1 MKRSP
6 CKRTEARCH
15 RAEGPSAHDIALTI
29 LPALLAAGLFSACA
43 AVGPDYR
50 AQRIAAPAAWRAD
63 MTAGLAAETVNPDT
77 SAQWWR
83 QLGDPGL
90 SALIEQ
96 VSAANMDL
104 RSARARL
111 LEARA
116 RRAMAGAALLPAVG
130 ASVTGR
136 RSSGTPGA
144 RSSNTLYA
152 AGFDASW
159 ELDIFGATRR
169 SVEAAQADLE
179 ADAALLDWTRVS
191 LVAEAALNYIEVRTL
206 QVRLGIGLRN
216 LASQSET
223 LQLTEWR
230 SQAGL
235 VGSLDVEQART
246 NLEQTR
252 AQLPRLEI
260 SLAEAHN
267 RLLILSGQQPGAPS
281 SNLARPGAIPV
292 PPHHVAVGIPA
303 DALRRRPDVRAA
315 ERRLAA
321 EAARLGQAQA
331 ARFPGVGLS
340 GSIGLESLTLGKLL
354 DGTVTRSF
362 AASLGS
368 TIFDAG
374 RLAQQVRAQD
384 AVRAQA
390 LIAFQASVLA
400 ALGDVENALVSFARS
415 RERETALAAAAA
427 AARNAA
433 LLARDRYTSGLI
445 DFQTVL
451 DTERTV
457 LSIEDNL
464 AGAQADGT
472 SAVIRLYKA
481 LGGGWSPARG
491 EIP

>member
-1 MKRSP
+1 
-6 CKRTEARCH
+6 
-15 RAEGPSAHDIALTI
+15 
-29 LPALLAAGLFSACA
+29 
-43 AVGPDYR
+43 
-50 AQRIAAPAAWRAD
+50 
-63 MTAGLAAETVNPDT
+63 MTAGLTAETVDPDT

-116 RRAMAGAALLPAVG
+116 RRAMAGAALVPAVG
-130 ASVTGR
+130 ASATGR

-144 RSSNTLYA
+144 HTLYA

-179 ADAALLDWTRVS
+179 ADAALLDSTRVS
-191 LVAEAALNYIEVRTL
+191 LVAQAALDYIEVRTL
-206 QVRLGIGLRN
+206 QVRLGIARRN

-235 VGSLDVEQART
+235 AGSLDVEQARA

-292 PPHHVAVGIPA
+292 PPYNVAVGIPA

-315 ERRLAA
+315 ERTLAA
-321 EAARLGQAQA
+321 QTARVGQAQA
-331 ARFPGVGLS
+331 ARFPGAGLS
-340 GSIGLESLTLGKLL
+340 GSIGLEALTLGALGSGPL
-354 DGTVTRSF
+354 TRSLV
-362 AASLGS
+362 ATLSA
-368 TIFDAG
+368 TIFDGG
-374 RLAQQVRAQD
+374 RLAQQVKLQD
-384 AVRAQA
+384 AVREQA
-390 LIAFQASVLA
+390 MLAYQATVLT
-400 ALGDVENALVSFARS
+400 ALADVENALVSFARS
-415 RERETALAAAAA
+415 RARETALAAAAA

-464 AGAQADGT
+464 AGAQADGA

-481 LGGGWSPARG
+481 LGGGWSPSHH

>member
-1 MKRSP
+1 
-6 CKRTEARCH
+6 
-15 RAEGPSAHDIALTI
+15 
-29 LPALLAAGLFSACA
+29 
-43 AVGPDYR
+43 
-50 AQRIAAPAAWRAD
+50 
-63 MTAGLAAETVNPDT
+63 MTAGLTAETVNPDT

-96 VSAANMDL
+96 VSAANIDL

-116 RRAMAGAALLPAVG
+116 RRAMAGAALVPAVG
-130 ASVTGR
+130 ASATGR

-144 RSSNTLYA
+144 QSSNTLYA

-179 ADAALLDWTRVS
+179 AAAAMLDSTRVS
-191 LVAEAALNYIEVRTL
+191 LVAEAAFGYIEVRTL
-206 QVRLGIGLRN
+206 QVRLGIARRN
-216 LASQSET
+216 LASQAET

-235 VGSLDVEQART
+235 VGSLDVEQARA

-292 PPHHVAVGIPA
+292 PPYNVAVGIPA

-315 ERRLAA
+315 ERTLAA
-321 EAARLGQAQA
+321 HTARLGQAQA

-340 GSIGLESLTLGKLL
+340 GSIGLEALTLGALGSGPL
-354 DGTVTRSF
+354 TRSLV
-362 AASLGS
+362 ASLS
-368 TIFDAG
+368 ATIFDGG
-374 RLAQQVRAQD
+374 RLAQQVKLQD
-384 AVRAQA
+384 AVREQA
-390 LIAFQASVLA
+390 MFAYQATVLT
-400 ALGDVENALVSFARS
+400 ALADVENALVAFSRS
-415 RERETALAAAAA
+415 RARETALGAAAD

-433 LLARDRYTSGLI
+433 LLARQRYSSGLI

-457 LSIEDNL
+457 LAIEDSL
-464 AGAQADGT
+464 ASAQADST
-472 SAVIRLYKA
+472 AAVVGLYKA
-481 LGGGWSPARG
+481 LGGGWLPATVASNR
-491 EIP
+491 